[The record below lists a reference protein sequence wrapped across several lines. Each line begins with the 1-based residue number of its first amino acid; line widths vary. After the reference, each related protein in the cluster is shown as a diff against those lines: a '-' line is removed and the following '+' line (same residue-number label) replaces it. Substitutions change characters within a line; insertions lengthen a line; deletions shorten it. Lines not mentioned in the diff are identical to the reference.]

1 LSKPSAGKPVL
12 GPSMLKTFT
21 FAILHFSIAFGI
33 AFALTG
39 DLLTGG
45 LIALLEPACNTV
57 AYYFHEKFWKRIEN
71 SKEDPDSDGSGEGN
85 HGRILSSVRR
95 VLRGGESP

>member
-1 LSKPSAGKPVL
+1 LSEPGTGKSVL

-21 FAILHFSIAFGI
+21 FAILHFSIAFSI

-39 DLLTGG
+39 DILTGG

-57 AYYFHEKFWKRIEN
+57 AYYFHEKFWKRIEKKDAADG
-71 SKEDPDSDGSGEGN
+71 KEPGESN
-85 HGRILSSVRR
+85 HGRILDSLRR
-95 VLRGGESP
+95 VLRGSESP

>member
-1 LSKPSAGKPVL
+1 MSEPGTGKPVL

-21 FAILHFSIAFGI
+21 FAILHFTIAFGI

-39 DLLTGG
+39 DILTGG

-57 AYYFHEKFWKRIEN
+57 AYYFHEKFWKRIEKN
-71 SKEDPDSDGSGEGN
+71 GDAAEDGQGEGN
-85 HGRILSSVRR
+85 HGRILSSLRR
-95 VLRGGESP
+95 MLRGGESP

>member
-1 LSKPSAGKPVL
+1 MSEPGTGKPVL
-12 GPSMLKTFT
+12 GPSVLKTFT

-57 AYYFHEKFWKRIEN
+57 AYYFHEKAWKRIEKDKDA
-71 SKEDPDSDGSGEGN
+71 SESDGSGEGN
-85 HGRILSSVRR
+85 HGRILSSLRR
-95 VLRGGESP
+95 MLRSGESR

>member
-1 LSKPSAGKPVL
+1 MSEPGTGKTVP
-12 GPSMLKTFT
+12 GPFMLKTFT

-57 AYYFHEKFWKRIEN
+57 AYYFHEKFWNRLEN
-71 SKEDPDSDGSGEGN
+71 KTDEQSDGAGKGS
-85 HGRILSSVRR
+85 HGRILSNLRQM
-95 VLRGGESP
+95 LRGD

>member
-1 LSKPSAGKPVL
+1 LSKPSTGKPVL

-57 AYYFHEKFWKRIEN
+57 AYYFHEKFWNRLEN
-71 SKEDPDSDGSGEGN
+71 KADQQSESSGKGS
-85 HGRILSSVRR
+85 HGRILSSLRQL
-95 VLRGGESP
+95 LRGD